1 MSVDCVDSL
10 VIVYLDIDE
19 CASNPCQNG
28 GVCKDQINGFVCT
41 CAGQFTGTLCEI
53 GKMDRVLTWFACNSW
68 LLLTEPNVTVP
79 CSNAF
84 LSSNCADFVACVE
97 DAFPCQQSYFTGFLL
112 PLCQLE
118 NSTTTSKPWVSGAS
132 SCLITHIQEYFRLNN
147 ISSSSPSECINLQ
160 QFMFHSQTS
169 CLNESLCGS
178 NVSSVDAG
186 AMSQVFDTFTPLRDR
201 NIEQLLSLIDSCPPT
216 HNLDTL
222 VISLKKKGF
231 VICLTIELPE
241 GEDKTATEAT
251 LLIELQNLIAS
262 VTGATSTLNITDANV
277 CPLVPSVGG
286 RTRRSIGEKGEMI
299 RVRRDSHN
307 TTVPGIAV
315 VQLAFVS
322 SGENAISLSSLC
334 DNSSNV
340 GNATLGCS
348 ECGNGVLDLV
358 DETCDDGNNR
368 TGDGCSSQCHIESGF
383 DCNTNVAPTSCS
395 EKMCGDG
402 VRVSGEDCDNR
413 NAPGCSNCL
422 IVQGFTCRAPFFARS
437 VCFNCGNS
445 IVEESEEC
453 DNGPN
458 VDNVDG
464 CSDTCTVR
472 YLWQCT
478 ADVGSKS
485 VCEHIPIDLNAADPS
500 TLNPP
505 VVLFDGDLLDFFL
518 IQQPGQLDIGK
529 FNQTV

>member
-1 MSVDCVDSL
+1 MPPVPYAGYAPVSRCLHVC
-10 VIVYLDIDE
+10 IDIDE
-19 CASNPCQNG
+19 CASNPCQNS
-28 GVCKDQINGFVCT
+28 GVCKDQINGFMCT
-41 CAGQFTGTLCEI
+41 CAGQFTGPFCCNS
-53 GKMDRVLTWFACNSW
+53 KMYRVLSCFACDSW
-68 LLLTEPNVTVP
+68 LLLTESSVIFP
-79 CSNAF
+79 CSDAV
-84 LSSNCADFVACVE
+84 LSSSKCADFVACVE

-118 NSTTTSKPWVSGAS
+118 NSTTTTKPWASGAS
-132 SCLITHIQEYFRLNN
+132 SCLITQIQEYFRLNYT
-147 ISSSSPSECINLQ
+147 SSPSPSECINLQ
-160 QFMFHSQTS
+160 QFMFHSQMS

-178 NVSSVDAG
+178 NMSSVDAG
-186 AMSQVFDTFTPLRDR
+186 AVSQVFDTFAPLRDR

-216 HNLDTL
+216 HNLYTL
-222 VISLKKKGF
+222 VLSLKKKGF
-231 VICLTIELPE
+231 VVCLTIEL
-241 GEDKTATEAT
+241 
-251 LLIELQNLIAS
+251 
-262 VTGATSTLNITDANV
+262 
-277 CPLVPSVGG
+277 
-286 RTRRSIGEKGEMI
+286 
-299 RVRRDSHN
+299 
-307 TTVPGIAV
+307 
-315 VQLAFVS
+315 QL
-322 SGENAISLSSLC
+322 
-334 DNSSNV
+334 

-383 DCNTNVAPTSCS
+383 DCNINAAPTFCI
-395 EKMCGDG
+395 EKTCGDG

-437 VCFNCGNS
+437 VCFSCGNS

-453 DNGPN
+453 DNGPS
-458 VDNVDG
+458 VDIDG
-464 CSDTCTVR
+464 CSNTCTVR
-472 YLWQCT
+472 YLWECT

-505 VVLFDGDLLDFFL
+505 VIIFDGDLLDFFL
-518 IQQPGQLDIGK
+518 IQQPGQLDVGK

>member
-19 CASNPCQNG
+19 CVSNPCQNG

-118 NSTTTSKPWVSGAS
+118 NSTTTSKPWVSGAG

-178 NVSSVDAG
+178 NMSSVDAR
-186 AMSQVFDTFTPLRDR
+186 AVSQVFGTFTPLRDR
-201 NIEQLLSLIDSCPPT
+201 NIERLLSLIDSCPPT

-231 VICLTIELPE
+231 VICLTIELRE
-241 GEDKTATEAT
+241 GEDKTTAEVAF
-251 LLIELQNLIAS
+251 LIELQNLIAS
-262 VTGATSTLNITDANV
+262 VTGATSTLNISDANV
-277 CPLVPSVGG
+277 CPLLPSVGG

-383 DCNTNVAPTSCS
+383 DCNTNVAPTFCS
-395 EKMCGDG
+395 AKTCGDG
-402 VRVSGEDCDNR
+402 VRVSGEDCDNE

-437 VCFNCGNS
+437 VCFSCGNG

-458 VDNVDG
+458 DDIDG

-472 YLWQCT
+472 YLWKCT